1 VDRHSNEDSSPQNR
15 ADRFIGADFL
25 LNSPEKSSKRNNS
38 QYPRLFPLTTNP
50 NNGTV
55 ESGERAKIWN
65 NDRGIFQTPATTT
78 SVPPSPPQ
86 TKKKVRTTRPPRHPN
101 PSPVKQPIGST
112 AKETRRNRPTK
123 ARKKLPLIGKIL
135 PASMSFLR
143 FLVIA
148 CGVWAIAGTTV
159 YTLTS
164 YSLNKANSEKQ
175 AQQKKIADVAGK
187 KPGISFGKPINSN
200 PTPETKSSPLNLTG
214 GQEAT
219 TLKDKLTAIAKKY
232 PTLKP
237 AAFFYELDSQN
248 FVNLEGDLSLPAAS
262 TIKVPILMAFFQDVD
277 SGKIKLNEMLTM
289 TKELM
294 GSGSGEMQYQKVGKK
309 FSALETVTKM
319 IVISDNTA
327 TNMLIARLGGK
338 DALNQRFLSWGLEH
352 TVIRNPLPD
361 LEGTNTTSPKDL
373 AKTLALV
380 ERGQLVSM
388 RSRDRILEI
397 MRETHTRTLLPQGIE
412 KDASIAHKTGDIGT
426 ILGDAGIIDMPNGKR
441 YIAAVMAKR
450 PYNSVQ
456 GRLLIQE
463 FSKTAYQHFKYST
476 TRPQEAFTE

>member
-15 ADRFIGADFL
+15 ADKFIGADFL

-38 QYPRLFPLTTNP
+38 QYPRLFPLVTSP
-50 NNGTV
+50 NKGSI

-65 NDRGIFQTPATTT
+65 NDRGIFQTSSTTT
-78 SVPPSPPQ
+78 SVLPSPSQ
-86 TKKKVRTTRPPRHPN
+86 AKKKVRTTRSPLRSN
-101 PSPVKQPIGST
+101 PSPVKQTVNFSARGN
-112 AKETRRNRPTK
+112 RRNRPIK
-123 ARKKLPLIGKIL
+123 ARKKLPLIGKII
-135 PASMSFLR
+135 PASMSFFR

-159 YTLTS
+159 YTVTS
-164 YSLNKANSEKQ
+164 YSLNKANSDKQ
-175 AQQKKIADVAGK
+175 AQQKKISNYSAKTKGN
-187 KPGISFGKPINSN
+187 ISGQVINPSN
-200 PTPETKSSPLNLTG
+200 TPETKSAPLNLTG
-214 GQEAT
+214 GQEST

-237 AAFFYELDSQN
+237 AAFFYELDNQN
-248 FVNLEGDLSLPAAS
+248 FVNIEGDISLSAAS
-262 TIKVPILMAFFQDVD
+262 TIKIPILMAFFQDVD
-277 SGKIKLNEMLTM
+277 SGKIKLNEMLTL
-289 TKELM
+289 TKELI

-309 FSALETVTKM
+309 FSALETATKM

-352 TVIRNPLPD
+352 TLIRNPLPD

-373 AKTLALV
+373 VKTLALV
-380 ERGQLVSM
+380 EKGQGVSM

-397 MRETHTRTLLPQGIE
+397 MRETRTRTLLPQGIE

-450 PYNSVQ
+450 PYNAVQ
-456 GRLLIQE
+456 GRVLIQE

-476 TRPQEAFTE
+476 TRPQETFTE